1 MQSWTKA
8 CWASLIAAS
17 LVAVAHADDV
27 AVVHITDRPAPVPDP
42 GPGAPAT
49 TSAPVANGAAC
60 DGAGVGVG
68 GYLLGSGGWYNPTEG
83 FRPYAGA
90 PVYREAIAY
99 QRYWPDKWYGEPGF
113 NLRPMFPQVYMPTDT
128 TQQGFYY
135 ARVPQWMPNP
145 NMYPPAPR
153 PEDWHRHV
161 VYAAGGGA
169 CGGVGA
175 GVSVGAGTDGGTPT
189 LAPGQPTPAQPMPPQ
204 PPAGPP
210 ASLGN
215 PAAQPVAPPQAM
227 PPSAAIQQDSVQ
239 PAAATT
245 EHHGFILDLMNSFSR
260 NRNQQVAPASGM
272 QQQPQEGQAPA
283 AQ

>member
-1 MQSWTKA
+1 MPRCRLIRMALDFRNPPMQSWTKA

-27 AVVHITDRPAPVPDP
+27 AVVHITDRPTPVPDP

-49 TSAPVANGAAC
+49 TSGPVANGAAC
-60 DGAGVGVG
+60 NGACDGAGAG
-68 GYLLGSGGWYNPTEG
+68 GYLLGAGGWYNPTEG
-83 FRPYAGA
+83 FRPYAAA

-128 TQQGFYY
+128 AQQGFYY

-161 VYAAGGGA
+161 VYAGGGA
-169 CGGVGA
+169 GACGPVGA
-175 GVSVGAGTDGGTPT
+175 GAGTDVGTPT
-189 LAPGQPTPAQPMPPQ
+189 LAPGQSMPSQPMPAQPG
-204 PPAGPP
+204 AISTTG
-210 ASLGN
+210 
-215 PAAQPVAPPQAM
+215 V
-227 PPSAAIQQDSVQ
+227 PS
-239 PAAATT
+239 
-245 EHHGFILDLMNSFSR
+245 
-260 NRNQQVAPASGM
+260 
-272 QQQPQEGQAPA
+272 
-283 AQ
+283 